1 MIEERKERV
10 EGKSRYNQDEHS
22 GRKRLSCLRR
32 VRGKKAASL
41 ILGLA
46 TLGLVLASCS
56 SSSSSSAVTPTKAPA
71 KLQSFSLGFFTSGA
85 SGVEVELMQKEGIF
99 AKYGLD
105 PSIVSATSGPA
116 IVSGELSGTINI
128 GIGYMGLIIPAIIQG
143 HDLKFV
149 APYARPN
156 FYNVIA
162 QKSIPVKPAG
172 IGLTAN
178 AEANIRA
185 MKGATVGVAAV
196 GGLNDLFMAALA
208 SASGLS
214 PTGFTQ
220 VAAGGP
226 PTLVTAFKTDRIEYL
241 VTDHPVFTLLKGSN
255 VPYNV
260 VALVNT
266 SNSNDWKGM
275 VADDWVA
282 NPSYINSHKSL
293 VMDFC
298 KAMVAGRNY
307 MGNPKNKTQVIDA
320 AETVEGITPAESA
333 MWYKDNLFLYSPGIA
348 MTKSVWEAQKE
359 WLAGTPY
366 AHDAMPSFSAVNYS
380 PCLGLA
386 S

>member
-1 MIEERKERV
+1 MPPTGPRRR
-10 EGKSRYNQDEHS
+10 GHSR
-22 GRKRLSCLRR
+22 RPRRWARLAGTFGVL
-32 VRGKKAASL
+32 
-41 ILGLA
+41 LA
-46 TLGLVLASCS
+46 TALVLAACGS
-56 SSSSSSAVTPTKAPA
+56 SSSSSSTSAAAGKTA

-99 AKYGLD
+99 AKYGLQ

-143 HDLKFV
+143 HDLQFV
-149 APYARPN
+149 SPYARPN

-162 QKSIPVKPAG
+162 QPTIPVKPAG
-172 IGLTAN
+172 TGLTSN
-178 AEANIRA
+178 AMANIRA

-208 SASGLS
+208 TASGLS

-226 PTLVTAFKTDRIEYL
+226 PTLVAAFKTGRIQYL
-241 VTDHPVFTLLKGSN
+241 VTDHPVFTLLKGQN
-255 VPYNV
+255 VPYHV
-260 VALVNT
+260 VAMVNT
-266 SNSNDWKGM
+266 SNSNDWKNM
-275 VADDWVA
+275 VADDWVSSPA
-282 NPSYINSHKSL
+282 YIKSHKSL

-298 KAMVAGRNY
+298 RAMIAGRNY
-307 MGNPKNKTQVIDA
+307 MGNPKNKSQVIAA
-320 AETVEGITPAESA
+320 AESVEGITPAESA
-333 MWYKDNLFLYSPGIA
+333 MWYKDNLFLYSPGIP
-348 MTKSVWEAQKE
+348 MTKTVWAAQKE

-366 AHDAMPSFSAVNYS
+366 ASDAMPSFNNVNNS
-380 PCLGLA
+380 SCLSLA

>member
-1 MIEERKERV
+1 MRTQRNVVQWRQKMHGPAERGGRRRFAWP
-10 EGKSRYNQDEHS
+10 GQGR
-22 GRKRLSCLRR
+22 GRK
-32 VRGKKAASL
+32 ASSL
-41 ILGLA
+41 ALGLA
-46 TLGLVLASCS
+46 ALGLALASCS
-56 SSSSSSAVTPTKAPA
+56 SSSSSAASGSTKAPA

-128 GIGYMGLIIPAIIQG
+128 GIGYMGLIIPAVIQG

-162 QKSIPVKPAG
+162 QKSISVKPAG

-208 SASGLS
+208 TASGLS

-226 PTLVTAFKTDRIEYL
+226 PTLVTAFKTNRIQYL

-260 VALVNT
+260 VAMVNT
-266 SNSNDWKGM
+266 SNTNDWKGM
-275 VADDWVA
+275 VADDWVS

-293 VMDFC
+293 IMDFC

-307 MGNPKNKTQVIDA
+307 MGNPKNKAQVLDA

-333 MWYKDNLFLYSPGIA
+333 MWYKDNVFLYSPGIA
-348 MTKSVWEAQKE
+348 MTKSVWSAQKE

-366 AHDAMPSFSAVNYS
+366 AHDALPSYSSVNYA
-380 PCLGLA
+380 PCTSLA

>member
-1 MIEERKERV
+1 MYTNQQDNLEKRMGFNAFQEGRGMYASVPRKA
-10 EGKSRYNQDEHS
+10 
-22 GRKRLSCLRR
+22 
-32 VRGKKAASL
+32 RGKRISSFL
-41 ILGLA
+41 LGLA
-46 TLGLVLASCS
+46 ALGVVLASCS
-56 SSSSSSAVTPTKAPA
+56 SSSSSAASAPSKAPA

-105 PSIVSATSGPA
+105 PNIVSATSGPS
-116 IVSGELSGTINI
+116 IVAGELSGTINI
-128 GIGYMGLIIPAIIQG
+128 GIGYMGLILPAIIQG

-162 QKSIPVKPAG
+162 QKSISVKPAG

-178 AEANIRA
+178 AKANIRA

-208 SASGLS
+208 TASGLS

-226 PTLVTAFKTDRIEYL
+226 PTLVTAFKTDRIQYL
-241 VTDHPVFTLLKGSN
+241 VTDHPVFTLLKGLH

-260 VALVNT
+260 VAMVNT

-282 NPSYINSHKSL
+282 SPSYIDSHKSL

-298 KAMVAGRNY
+298 RAMVAGRNY
-307 MGNPKNKTQVIDA
+307 MGNPKNRAQVLDA
-320 AETVEGITPAESA
+320 AQTVEGITPAEST
-333 MWYKDNLFLYSPGIA
+333 MWYKHNVFLYSPGIA
-348 MTKSVWEAQKE
+348 MTKSVWTAQKE

-366 AHDAMPSFSAVNYS
+366 AKDAMPSYSTVNYS
-380 PCLGLA
+380 PCTSLA